1 MNLEVLVEWEV
12 HSFDSEVQGK
22 TLTLLLY
29 VMFNHLEPI
38 SYQENRA
45 DTITEC

>member
-1 MNLEVLVEWEV
+1 MLVEWES

-22 TLTLLLY
+22 TLSLLLS

-38 SYQENRA
+38 TYQENRA
-45 DTITEC
+45 DTITECKEA